1 MTTNE
6 EYNKIKDLDITY
18 KRLSKK
24 SKHLEYD
31 LECTKYEMEK
41 LKKEIKQKCSH
52 NSITHYI
59 QPSWE
64 RSQHSYTC
72 QICGFD
78 LYSDEYDYKNI
89 KKVVDM

>member
-6 EYNKIKDLDITY
+6 EYNKIKDLHSIY
-18 KRLSKK
+18 KRLYKK
-24 SKHLEYD
+24 KKHLEHD
-31 LECTKYEMEK
+31 LEYTKNEMET

-59 QPSWE
+59 QPGWE
-64 RSQHSYTC
+64 RAQHSYTC

-89 KKVVDM
+89 KKVVDI